1 MPEKHGSARKVVL
14 GEAGLCVRLSSQMDD
29 GSETTTENNF
39 NNKSIMS
46 TNTSKKLAGKVAL
59 VTGGSRS
66 IGAAIAKRLAAD
78 GASVA
83 ITYSSSPDKADE
95 VVKAIEAAGGRAL
108 AIKADA
114 ANSEAVRLAVA
125 KTVGTFGSID
135 ILVNNAG
142 IAVMAPIEQFSM
154 EDFDRLI
161 AVNVRGV
168 FVATQEAA
176 RHMREGG
183 RIIHIG
189 STNSERMT
197 FAGGSVY
204 ALTKGAVASF
214 TKGLARDLGPRGI
227 TVNNVQPGPI
237 DTDMNPA
244 DSEFAKGL
252 SQQLALQRYGNT
264 DEIASFVAFLASP
277 ESSYITGANLLAD
290 GGYAA

>member
-1 MPEKHGSARKVVL
+1 
-14 GEAGLCVRLSSQMDD
+14 
-29 GSETTTENNF
+29 
-39 NNKSIMS
+39 MS